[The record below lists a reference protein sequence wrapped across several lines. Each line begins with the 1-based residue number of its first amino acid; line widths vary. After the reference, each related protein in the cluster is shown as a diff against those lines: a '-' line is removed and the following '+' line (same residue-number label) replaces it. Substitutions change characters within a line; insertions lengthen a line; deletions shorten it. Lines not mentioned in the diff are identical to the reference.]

1 MFWHLRL
8 ITPDCQGQ
16 ASIQR
21 FFTNKKS
28 AHQGERILILNA
40 EEEGLVGTSAS
51 FSRGEDPTNT
61 SNPITR
67 RLAIDFLFAS
77 ILSQASLVRLDA
89 NKKPDQK
96 LIGFE
101 LPGGGRGIR
110 TPGTLRYNGF
120 QDRRIRPLCHSS
132 GREISKK
139 KQSEDEKI
147 EEYGSFKSGESRNC

>member
-1 MFWHLRL
+1 MVFSFLPILTRASTARMLINEKPRYLRIRVL
-8 ITPDCQGQ
+8 CV
-16 ASIQR
+16 
-21 FFTNKKS
+21 
-28 AHQGERILILNA
+28 NA

-51 FSRGEDPTNT
+51 FSQGEDPPNN

-101 LPGGGRGIR
+101 LFGGGRGIR

-139 KQSEDEKI
+139 KQSEDEKT
-147 EEYGSFKSGESRNC
+147 EEYGSL

>member
-1 MFWHLRL
+1 M
-8 ITPDCQGQ
+8 
-16 ASIQR
+16 
-21 FFTNKKS
+21 
-28 AHQGERILILNA
+28 ILNA

-51 FSRGEDPTNT
+51 FSRGEEPINS

-101 LPGGGRGIR
+101 LLGGGRGIR

-139 KQSEDEKI
+139 MESEGEKA
-147 EEYGSFKSGESRNC
+147 EDYSSF